1 MPLIPIGHH
10 HYILPGGEQVV
21 TYKNSEVLQKI
32 TRTQGNPLRKAET
45 ESYLKKKAKEL
56 LQQWTKELREASTKY
71 HQCVIHIKELA
82 RIQATGEPPPDKSL
96 ILVKKLRL
104 KRSIPDSPHDT
115 PSPPPTPPTAPATK
129 TPRPPKRSRIPIST
143 WRKNDKGRF
152 GGRYIDGAKIPKF
165 LKDGEDP
172 PVHEY
177 QPVTPSKHVWSPEPG
192 SASGR
197 FSRVGSTA
205 RRRPRTAPNESEL
218 LIGLR
223 DDVRKK
229 INFRA
234 L

>member
-10 HYILPGGEQVV
+10 HYILPGGEQVF
-21 TYKNSEVLQKI
+21 TFKNSEVLQKI
-32 TRTQGNPLRKAET
+32 TRTQGNLLRKAET
-45 ESYLKKKAKEL
+45 ESYLRKKAKKL

-71 HQCVIHIKELA
+71 HQCVIHIKELF
-82 RIQATGEPPPDKSL
+82 RIQSTGEPPPDKSL

-104 KRSIPDSPHDT
+104 KRSSPNLS
-115 PSPPPTPPTAPATK
+115 PCPPLSPPLPGTK

-143 WRKNDKGRF
+143 WRKNDQGRL
-152 GGRYIDGAKIPKF
+152 GGRCTDDAKIPSF
-165 LKDGEDP
+165 LRDGEDSSAGDDR
-172 PVHEY
+172 
-177 QPVTPSKHVWSPEPG
+177 PVTPSTHVWSPEPG

-197 FSRVGSTA
+197 FCRVGSTA

-223 DDVRKK
+223 DDVRRK
-229 INFRA
+229 INFRD